1 MKIWQTKIMT
11 NKISALIAFWIC
23 CMLVTSCS
31 DSFQEQDDLKNHRI
45 KCIWDNRQ
53 DKVFN
58 EPYVIFE
65 AIVYAFRLTQIPDQY
80 NNYTG
85 VTFSLDTEF
94 MDFIVNNVDR
104 ISMLWDKRVWIVLK
118 DIAML
123 WWNKLSNFINMMKT
137 YWLLQYILPEIDRLY
152 YFRHNFE
159 EHPEWAEAS
168 WANRVLSHT
177 TAALQEY
184 NGDDYNV
191 LLAILYNDIG
201 KAKTYSFKYD
211 VNNESE
217 PTRHIYTNK
226 DIAGLKLLNEMGI
239 ENYYSKE
246 TAEIIK
252 FCMENSEKWWN
263 IEAMDK
269 AEALEIVWHKYY
281 DILEE
286 VVRCKDA
293 AKQCDSNPQVKM
305 FLMENQIQKTSNFPK
320 VKSYIKNNLKPKKRK
335 LL

>member
-1 MKIWQTKIMT
+1 M
-11 NKISALIAFWIC
+11 
-23 CMLVTSCS
+23 
-31 DSFQEQDDLKNHRI
+31 
-45 KCIWDNRQ
+45 
-53 DKVFN
+53 
-58 EPYVIFE
+58 
-65 AIVYAFRLTQIPDQY
+65 
-80 NNYTG
+80 
-85 VTFSLDTEF
+85 
-94 MDFIVNNVDR
+94 
-104 ISMLWDKRVWIVLK
+104 
-118 DIAML
+118 
-123 WWNKLSNFINMMKT
+123 
-137 YWLLQYILPEIDRLY
+137 
-152 YFRHNFE
+152 
-159 EHPEWAEAS
+159 
-168 WANRVLSHT
+168 SHT

-269 AEALEIVWHKYY
+269 AEALEIV
-281 DILEE
+281 
-286 VVRCKDA
+286 
-293 AKQCDSNPQVKM
+293 
-305 FLMENQIQKTSNFPK
+305 
-320 VKSYIKNNLKPKKRK
+320 
-335 LL
+335 